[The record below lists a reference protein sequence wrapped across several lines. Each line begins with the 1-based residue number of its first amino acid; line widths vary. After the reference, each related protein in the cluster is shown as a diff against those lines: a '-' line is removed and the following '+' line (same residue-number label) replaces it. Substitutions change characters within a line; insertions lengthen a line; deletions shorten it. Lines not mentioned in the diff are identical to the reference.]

1 MIFHRQTSLQ
11 VNLTWLAG
19 LTSAATVGIIG
30 GVSWQRWQR
39 QKRGIYMVFI
49 WCLYGVYRGFI
60 CFFLIYG
67 GLMWF
72 KICFYG
78 FLGGVI

>member
-39 QKRGIYMVFI
+39 QKRGIYMVFV
-49 WCLYGVYRGFI
+49 WCL
-60 CFFLIYG
+60 
-67 GLMWF
+67 
-72 KICFYG
+72 
-78 FLGGVI
+78 